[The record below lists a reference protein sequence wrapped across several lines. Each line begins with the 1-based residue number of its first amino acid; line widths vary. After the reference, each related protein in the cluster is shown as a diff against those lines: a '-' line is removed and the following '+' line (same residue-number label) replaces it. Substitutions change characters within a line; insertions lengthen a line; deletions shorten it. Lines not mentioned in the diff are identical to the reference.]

1 MLLTK
6 DDLQALDRK
15 FRLNLIN
22 SITGIKP
29 ANLVGSR
36 SKLNIDNVAIFS
48 SLVHLGSNPAHL
60 GLVFRPQLKNRK
72 DTYSNIIETGYYTI
86 NQISEDFI
94 KKAHYTSA
102 KLPKNQSEFD
112 IMKLQREYK
121 DNFWAPF
128 VACSFMK
135 IGMKF
140 IEAISLPNGCIF
152 IVGEIILAQVPD
164 ESVNDKGQIDLSNFN
179 AVGVGGL
186 NSYYRLKK
194 IADYP
199 YVRNHQIPDF
209 DAQE

>member
-1 MLLTK
+1 MLFTK
-6 DDLQALDRK
+6 DNILALDRK

-29 ANLVGSR
+29 ANLVGTR
-36 SKLNIDNVAIFS
+36 SKHNQDNVAVFS

-60 GLVFRPQLKNRK
+60 GLVFRPQLQSRK

-102 KLPKNQSEFD
+102 KLSKDQSEFD
-112 IMKLQREYK
+112 VMKLQREFK

-140 IEAISLPNGCIF
+140 IESISLPNGCIF
-152 IVGEIILAQVPD
+152 IVGEILLVQVPD
-164 ESVNDKGQIDLSNFN
+164 ESVNEKGQIDLSNFD
-179 AVGVGGL
+179 AVGIGGL
-186 NSYYRLKK
+186 NSYYRLEK
-194 IADYP
+194 ISDYP
-199 YVRNHQIPDF
+199 YVRTNQIPEF
-209 DAQE
+209 DE

>member
-6 DDLQALDRK
+6 DDLQAVDRK

-36 SKLNIDNVAIFS
+36 SKDNKDNLAIFS

-112 IMKLQREYK
+112 IMKLQREFK
-121 DNFWAPF
+121 DDFCAPF

-140 IEAISLPNGCIF
+140 IEAISLPNECVFVI
-152 IVGEIILAQVPD
+152 GEIILAQIPD
-164 ESVNDKGQIDLSNFN
+164 ESVNEKGQIDLSKFN

-186 NSYYRLKK
+186 NSYYRLEK

-199 YVRNHQIPDF
+199 YVRNHQIPEF
-209 DAQE
+209 DV

>member
-1 MLLTK
+1 MLYTK
-6 DDLQALDRK
+6 DDLLLLDRK

-29 ANLVGSR
+29 ANLVGTR
-36 SKLNIDNVAIFS
+36 SKHNQDNIAIFS

-60 GLVFRPQLKNRK
+60 GLVFRPQSPTRK

-94 KKAHYTSA
+94 KKSHYTSA
-102 KLPKNQSEFD
+102 KLTKDQSEFD
-112 IMKLQREYK
+112 VMKLHREFK
-121 DNFWAPF
+121 DDFLAPF

-152 IVGEIILAQVPD
+152 IVGEIMLAQLPD
-164 ESVNDKGQIDLSNFN
+164 ESLNEKGQIDLSNFN
-179 AVGVGGL
+179 AVGIGGL
-186 NSYYRLKK
+186 NSYYRLEK

-209 DAQE
+209 NA